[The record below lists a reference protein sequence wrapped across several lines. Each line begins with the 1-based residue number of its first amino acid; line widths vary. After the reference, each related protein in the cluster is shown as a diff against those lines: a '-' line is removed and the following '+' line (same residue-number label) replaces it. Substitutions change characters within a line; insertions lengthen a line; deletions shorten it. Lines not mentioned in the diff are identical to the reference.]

1 VQPAVETALGRHK
14 REALKCF
21 DLLEGLAPIPTEL
34 LAGEDGDSKHF
45 PVWDFG
51 VWGVA
56 MVEYFEQ
63 VVEEAKGCD
72 DLVQP
77 SSPPCTRGY
86 CTCTSGEDLTKWHI
100 GLV

>member
-1 VQPAVETALGRHK
+1 MQPAVETVLGRHK
-14 REALKCF
+14 REALKGF
-21 DLLEGLAPIPTEL
+21 DPLGGFAPIPAER

-45 PVWDFG
+45 TVWDFG
-51 VWGVA
+51 LWVVA

-86 CTCTSGEDLTKWHI
+86 CTCKSG
-100 GLV
+100 